1 MVWPSLYILSQVY
14 CWYVI
19 ALGLVVEYFA
29 VKFFGKVTWGKS
41 AIIVALMNAISA
53 LVGWVLIP
61 IYYCPLKVHTSL

>member
-29 VKFFGKVTWGKS
+29 VKFFWKSHMGKVGYYRCLNECYFC
-41 AIIVALMNAISA
+41 IGR
-53 LVGWVLIP
+53 VGFD
-61 IYYCPLKVHTSL
+61 SN